1 MESHVRVS
9 MGLSTV
15 VFSGKKV
22 FLAIPLILLC
32 VMLLCVT
39 EASWASDAMRPEW
52 QVGQVPPVR
61 QDQVSPSDLRVIAPP
76 PAPAELSLE
85 DAIRFALQQNLGFR
99 GTLQGLLTARSSWS
113 VARQRWALDLF
124 GRVERRGNDETTDDS
139 LAGAAFSYAAISGA
153 DFAVVTELDR
163 LDSDE
168 TEETISAVVRQPLL
182 AGRGA
187 ASGAYEEVRQARSAY
202 RAALLGFFID
212 RQYLIEEIISAYFST
227 VEQQQLVAIQESSV
241 ERGKQAVEDA
251 QLRLEAG
258 LIPEI
263 DLRRAQLRL
272 SREETAAVSQRQG
285 LRDGVDRLLLLLG
298 LQVGTM
304 PELVTAVPYEPE
316 SLDGEVLV
324 AQALELRPD
333 LRLADIDLEDREAAV
348 RITRSQRLP
357 ALDLFGGWSR
367 QRNGVEEGSW
377 NMGLDLSL
385 PIGSR
390 SLTERARR
398 ARWALL
404 VTEQARQDVE
414 QQVIADVRRQVRAA
428 EAARSNVEIASASV
442 ELSQR
447 SMEIARRMVEEGLAT
462 NRDLLDA
469 QDDLRQSESSL
480 ASSKISY
487 HLALVRLRV
496 AIGLDITPEMAWEQ
510 APGVSEGI
518 AEPEP
523 GSAE

>member
-1 MESHVRVS
+1 
-9 MGLSTV
+9 MGLSAMTSSGRCDLCDRKV
-15 VFSGKKV
+15 V
-22 FLAIPLILLC
+22 LAIPLVLLC
-32 VMLLCVT
+32 VVLLCVA
-39 EASWASDAMRPEW
+39 EASSPQVRP
-52 QVGQVPPVR
+52 VGQVPPVR
-61 QDQVSPSDLRVIAPP
+61 QDQVSPSDLQVIPPP

-85 DAIRFALQQNLGFR
+85 EAVRFGLRQNLGFR
-99 GTLQGLLTARSSWS
+99 RTLQGLLGAQSSWS
-113 VARQRWALDLF
+113 VARQRWVLDLF
-124 GRVERRGNDETTDDS
+124 GQVERTGNDERIDSS
-139 LAGAAFSYAAISGA
+139 LAGAAFSYSAVTGA
-153 DFAVVTELDR
+153 DFSVVAELGR

-168 TEETISAVVRQPLL
+168 TEETVSASLRQPLL
-182 AGRGA
+182 AGRGS
-187 ASGAYEEVRQARSAY
+187 ASSAYEDVRQARSVY
-202 RAALLGFFID
+202 RAALLSFFID
-212 RQYLIEEIISAYFST
+212 RQNLIEQVISAYFST

-251 QLRLEAG
+251 RLRLEAG

-272 SREETAAVSQRQG
+272 SGEEAAAVSQRQR
-285 LRDGVDRLLLLLG
+285 LRDAMDGLLLLLG

-316 SLDGEVLV
+316 SLDVEALV
-324 AQALELRPD
+324 AQAFELQPD
-333 LRLADIDLEDREAAV
+333 IRLADIDLEDREAGL
-348 RITRSQRLP
+348 RIARSQRLP

-367 QRNGVEEGSW
+367 QQNGLEERSW
-377 NMGLDLSL
+377 NIGLDLSI

-390 SLTERARR
+390 SLTESARQ

-404 VTEQARQDVE
+404 VTEQARQNLE
-414 QQVIADVRRQVRAA
+414 QQVTADVRRQVRAA

-487 HLALVRLRV
+487 YLALVRLRV
-496 AIGLDITPEMAWEQ
+496 AIGLDIMPEIEWGQ
-510 APGVSEGI
+510 AAAAGNDT
-518 AEPEP
+518 AEMET
-523 GSAE
+523 GSTD

>member
-1 MESHVRVS
+1 MELAAMTYSDRKF
-9 MGLSTV
+9 L
-15 VFSGKKV
+15 
-22 FLAIPLILLC
+22 LAIPLVLSC

-39 EASWASDAMRPEW
+39 EASSASESLRPEW
-52 QVGQVPPVR
+52 QVG
-61 QDQVSPSDLRVIAPP
+61 QDQVSPSDLQVIPPP
-76 PAPAELSLE
+76 PAPSELSLE
-85 DAIRFALQQNLGFR
+85 EAVRFALRQNLGFR
-99 GTLQGLLTARSSWS
+99 GTLRGLLGAQSSWS
-113 VARQRWALDLF
+113 VARQRWALELF
-124 GRVERRGNDETTDDS
+124 GQVERTGNDGTDETVDSS
-139 LAGAAFSYAAISGA
+139 LAGAAFSYSAITGA
-153 DFAVVTELDR
+153 DFSVVAELDR

-168 TEETISAVVRQPLL
+168 TDETISAVLRQPLL

-187 ASGAYEEVRQARSAY
+187 ASPAYEEVRRARSVY
-202 RAALLGFFID
+202 RAALLSFFID
-212 RQYLIEEIISAYFST
+212 RQNLIEQVISAYFST

-251 QLRLEAG
+251 RLRLEAG

-272 SREETAAVSQRQG
+272 SREDIAAISQRQR
-285 LRDGVDRLLLLLG
+285 LRDAMDRLLLLLG

-316 SLDGEVLV
+316 SLDVDALV
-324 AQALELRPD
+324 AQAFDLQPD
-333 LRLADIDLEDREAAV
+333 IQLADIDLEDREAAL

-367 QRNGVEEGSW
+367 QQNGLDERSW
-377 NMGLDLSL
+377 NIGLDLSI
-385 PIGSR
+385 PIASR
-390 SLTERARR
+390 SLTESARQ

-404 VTEQARQDVE
+404 VTEQARQDLE
-414 QQVIADVRRQVRAA
+414 QQVTADVRRQVRAA
-428 EAARSNVEIASASV
+428 DAARSNVTIASESV

-447 SMEIARRMVEEGLAT
+447 SMAIARRMVEEGLAT

-487 HLALVRLRV
+487 YLALVRLRV
-496 AIGLDITPEMAWEQ
+496 AIGLDIMPEIAWDQ
-510 APGVSEGI
+510 AAAAAEDI
-518 AEPEP
+518 AEIEP
-523 GSAE
+523 GSTD

>member
-1 MESHVRVS
+1 MASGLRKVS
-9 MGLSTV
+9 
-15 VFSGKKV
+15 F
-22 FLAIPLILLC
+22 AIPFVLLC
-32 VMLLCVT
+32 MVLLCVT
-39 EASWASDAMRPEW
+39 EASWASESLRPEW
-52 QVGQVPPVR
+52 QVG
-61 QDQVSPSDLRVIAPP
+61 QDQVSPSDLQVIAPT
-76 PAPAELSLE
+76 PAPPELSLE
-85 DAIRFALQQNLGFR
+85 EAVRFAVRQNLGFR
-99 GTLQGLLTARSSWS
+99 RTLQGLLGAQSSLS
-113 VARQRWALDLF
+113 VAGQRWALDLF
-124 GRVERRGNDETTDDS
+124 GRVERRGNDETIDSS
-139 LAGAAFSYAAISGA
+139 LAGAAFSYSAITGA
-153 DFAVVTELDR
+153 DFSVVAELDR

-168 TEETISAVVRQPLL
+168 TEETISAVLRQPLL

-187 ASGAYEEVRQARSAY
+187 ASPAYEEVRRARSVY
-202 RAALLGFFID
+202 RAALLSFFID
-212 RQYLIEEIISAYFST
+212 RQNLIEQVISTYFGT

-241 ERGKQAVEDA
+241 ERGKQAVADA

-272 SREETAAVSQRQG
+272 SREDTAAVSQRQR
-285 LRDGVDRLLLLLG
+285 LRDAMDSLLLLLG

-316 SLDGEVLV
+316 ALDVDALV
-324 AQALELRPD
+324 AQAFELQPD
-333 LRLADIDLEDREAAV
+333 IRLSDIDLEDREAAL

-367 QRNGVEEGSW
+367 QQYGLEERSW
-377 NMGLDLSL
+377 NIGLDLSI

-390 SLTERARR
+390 SLTERARQ

-404 VTEQARQDVE
+404 VPEQARQDLE
-414 QQVIADVRRQVRAA
+414 QQVTADVRRQVRAA
-428 EAARSNVEIASASV
+428 GAARSNVEIASASV

-480 ASSKISY
+480 VSSKISY
-487 HLALVRLRV
+487 YLALVRLRV
-496 AIGLDITPEMAWEQ
+496 AIGLDIMPEIEWEQ
-510 APGVSEGI
+510 APGVGDDI
-518 AEPEP
+518 AELEP
-523 GSAE
+523 GSTD